1 MHEVTMQTEF
11 WEERWRAG
19 QIGFHL
25 PRVHRFLPRFYPVLQ
40 VPEGGRMLIPLCGKS
55 LDMRWLVEQGAEVL
69 GVELSAL
76 AVAAFF
82 AEQRLTA
89 QRGRVGALESWQAGP
104 ITLLQGDLFAL
115 TREDVGPLAAI
126 YDRAALV
133 ALPSEMRPRYAAKLA
148 ELLPVGGRLLLTS
161 YVYRQAEMAGP
172 PFEVPLSKIKLLFGG
187 AFSIEV
193 LHAEDA
199 LELHPGLKDRGLSV
213 LREFCCL
220 LQRA

>member
-1 MHEVTMQTEF
+1 MQTEF
-11 WEERWRAG
+11 WEECWREG
-19 QIGFHL
+19 RIGFHQQQ
-25 PRVHRFLPRFYPVLQ
+25 VHRFLPRFYPALQ
-40 VPEGGRMLIPLCGKS
+40 VPDGGRILIPLCGKS
-55 LDMRWLVEQGAEVL
+55 LDMLWLAEQGAEVV

-82 AEQRLTA
+82 SEQELVA
-89 QRGRVGALESWQAGP
+89 QREHCGALEAWQAGA

-133 ALPSEMRPRYAAKLA
+133 ALPPELRPRYAAKLA

-161 YVYRQAEMAGP
+161 YIYRQADMAGP
-172 PFEVPLSKIKLLFGG
+172 PFEMPLSEIKLLFGG

-193 LHAEDA
+193 LHDEDA

-220 LQRA
+220 LQRV